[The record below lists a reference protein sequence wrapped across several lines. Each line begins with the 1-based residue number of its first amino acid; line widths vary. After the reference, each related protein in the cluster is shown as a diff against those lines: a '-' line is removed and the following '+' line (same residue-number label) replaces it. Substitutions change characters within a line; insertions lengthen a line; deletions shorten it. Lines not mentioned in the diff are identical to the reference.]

1 MELKER
7 REIMGNGAHLSIKLA
22 RLYMV
27 YFKVKILS
35 GYAYELIVM
44 SE

>member
-1 MELKER
+1 
-7 REIMGNGAHLSIKLA
+7 MGNGAHLSIKLA